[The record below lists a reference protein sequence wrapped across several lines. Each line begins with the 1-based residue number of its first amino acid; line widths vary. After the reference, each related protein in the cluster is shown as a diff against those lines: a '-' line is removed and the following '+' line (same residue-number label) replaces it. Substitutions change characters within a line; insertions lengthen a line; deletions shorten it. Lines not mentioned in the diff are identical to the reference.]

1 MRGKRVSIQE
11 PSSSRDDGERSSLL
25 LHSPDDD
32 SGDELFNRM
41 KQDSQSSQ
49 RGSEDDSS
57 SHNNRRRDEMLKAD
71 RLSMRLLQVD
81 DDDSDEEFEILR
93 QSLDLSVDPG
103 AGRGRRQGRSML
115 ENMQLASKQAAMQR
129 FCTMVGLC
137 VLVFA
142 AIAVSLYVGVEFI
155 GPPNQPVGAYELT
168 ERQEGNEFF
177 AFYNFYDGPDSIGS
191 NGFNTY
197 VSQSRATDIGI
208 INVTMEKDVLDVY
221 YEEQDSDKGGSLQE
235 EPFLYVSSAPTKSGK
250 RESIRL
256 EGKQRY
262 NRGLFIIDV
271 RHMPAG
277 CGVWPA
283 FWLTGKFSLVESRLL
298 VRYCMCQIMLVS
310 LTTLI
315 L

>member
-1 MRGKRVSIQE
+1 
-11 PSSSRDDGERSSLL
+11 
-25 LHSPDDD
+25 
-32 SGDELFNRM
+32 
-41 KQDSQSSQ
+41 
-49 RGSEDDSS
+49 
-57 SHNNRRRDEMLKAD
+57 MLKAD
-71 RLSMRLLQVD
+71 RLSMRLMQVE
-81 DDDSDEEFEILR
+81 DDDSEEELEILR
-93 QSLDLSVDPG
+93 QSLDLSVDQSG
-103 AGRGRRQGRSML
+103 AGRGRRQGQGML
-115 ENMQLASKQAAMQR
+115 SNMKLASKQAAMQR
-129 FCTMVGLC
+129 FCAMIGLC

-142 AIAVSLYVGVEFI
+142 AIAVSLYVGVQFI

-177 AFYNFYDGPDSIGS
+177 GFYNFYDGPDSVGS
-191 NGFNTY
+191 NGYNTY
-197 VSQSRATDIGI
+197 VSRSRATDIGI

-221 YEEQDSDKGGSLQE
+221 YEQDSDKGGSFKE

-283 FWLTGKFSLVESRLL
+283 FWLTGK
-298 VRYCMCQIMLVS
+298 
-310 LTTLI
+310 
-315 L
+315 